1 MNRRRAAALVALVA
15 AGLVSCSRQDA
26 APTEVENGQMD
37 AASNLLDAAPNELDR
52 VDERLPGSNETGP
65 PAEASDP

>member
-1 MNRRRAAALVALVA
+1 MNRLRAAAMLGLCA
-15 AGLVSCSRQDA
+15 AGLHACSRQDA